1 MRPERSALGVEKV
14 VFDVEFLKSRWLTFW
29 WKYLPYNAK
38 LTDRAK
44 EMRKNLTLS
53 ERKIWKLYFQKF
65 NKRWENKITILRQ
78 KIIDNYI
85 VDFYIPKYNLVI
97 EIDWEIHNDR
107 KEYDLERTQIL
118 KSYWLTEI
126 RFSNYE
132 IQNNF
137 EEVCKELDKILKN

>member
-1 MRPERSALGVEKV
+1 MYPERSALGVEKI

-29 WKYLPYNAK
+29 WKYLPYNSD
-38 LTDRAK
+38 LSDRAK

-53 ERKIWKLYFQKF
+53 ERKIWKLYLQDF

-85 VDFYIPKYNLVI
+85 VDFYIPKYNIII

-107 KEYDLERTQIL
+107 KWYDSERTQIL
-118 KSYWLTEI
+118 ESYWLTEM

-137 EEVCKELDKILKN
+137 TKVCVKLDKLLKK

>member
-1 MRPERSALGVEKV
+1 MEKV

-29 WKYLPYNAK
+29 WKYLPYNSD
-38 LTDRAK
+38 LSDRAK

-53 ERKIWKLYFQKF
+53 ERKIWKLYLQNF
-65 NKRWENKITILRQ
+65 NKRGENKITILRQ

-85 VDFYIPKYNLVI
+85 VDFYIPKYNIII

-118 KSYWLTEI
+118 KSYWLIEI
-126 RFSNYE
+126 RISNYE
-132 IQNNF
+132 IRNNF
-137 EEVCKELDKILKN
+137 EEVCKELDKILKK

>member
-14 VFDVEFLKSRWLTFW
+14 VFDVEFLKSRWLTFG
-29 WKYLPYNAK
+29 WKYLPYNSD
-38 LTDRAK
+38 LSDRAK